1 MKKKKTKFKKIFGFT
16 LPEVLISV
24 GLFSIII
31 AITSSV
37 FLISL
42 RSQRH
47 IIAAI
52 NANDNL
58 SFALEVMARD
68 IRTGTMFFSP
78 LNEEISFLNYRNRGT
93 IYRLNNE
100 TIEKSVGGGSFNA
113 LTSNNIRITKLNF
126 ILSGEKRYD
135 GQQTR
140 VTVIMRAI
148 SRFGNQE
155 IIKDVQTT
163 ISPRNLEDI

>member
-1 MKKKKTKFKKIFGFT
+1 MNIKKKKKKKLGFT

-42 RSQRH
+42 RSQRN
-47 IIAAI
+47 IIAAV

-78 LNEEISFLNYRNRGT
+78 IEEEISFLNYRNQGT
-93 IYRLNNE
+93 VYRLNNE
-100 TIEKSVGGGSFNA
+100 TIEKSVGGGSFDP
-113 LTSNNIRITKLNF
+113 LTSQNVRITKLKF
-126 ILSGEKRYD
+126 ILTGERRYD
-135 GQQTR
+135 GQQVKITILMR
-140 VTVIMRAI
+140 VV

-155 IIKDVQTT
+155 IIKEVQTS

>member
-1 MKKKKTKFKKIFGFT
+1 MIKDKKRKKFGFT

-68 IRTGTMFFSP
+68 IRTGTNFFSTSE
-78 LNEEISFLNYRNRGT
+78 EEINFLNYRNRGV

-100 TIEKSVGGGSFNA
+100 TIEKSVGGGPFEA
-113 LTSNNIRITKLNF
+113 LTSNNVRITKLKF
-126 ILSGEKRYD
+126 ILTGERRYD
-135 GQQTR
+135 NQQVKITILMR
-140 VTVIMRAI
+140 VV

-155 IIKDVQTT
+155 IIKEVQTS